1 MLSFASSEVK
11 GVFSGASCRW
21 LIPEYKRGVCGNM
34 PACTITDIDAQ
45 IWDLLDAGK
54 EEEARRIHN
63 AKLVLE
69 NSLGSMP
76 RRRGRKEVLVRR
88 RVISH
93 PYGRNLGPEELD
105 DVDLAELEYALSI
118 VEPYFSL

>member
-1 MLSFASSEVK
+1 M
-11 GVFSGASCRW
+11 
-21 LIPEYKRGVCGNM
+21 
-34 PACTITDIDAQ
+34 
-45 IWDLLDAGK
+45 DAGK

-69 NSLGSMP
+69 NSLASMP

-88 RVISH
+88 GVITH

-105 DVDLAELEYALSI
+105 DVDLAELEYALDF
-118 VEPYFSL
+118 VEPYFTV